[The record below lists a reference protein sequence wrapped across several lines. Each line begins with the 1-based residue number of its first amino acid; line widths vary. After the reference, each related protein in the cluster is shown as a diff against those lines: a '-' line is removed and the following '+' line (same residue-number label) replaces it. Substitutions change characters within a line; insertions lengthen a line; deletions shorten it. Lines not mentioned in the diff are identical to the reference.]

1 MAPGRAGRRANERQ
15 TSMSASTQPDAI
27 SILFGALTEKID
39 RLVDKVDQRFDGF
52 REDMKDVRDR
62 LTRIEA
68 QDQPQKLA
76 KLETDLKAA
85 AQDIIRVE
93 REAADELDRLEREFS
108 ADKLAL
114 EKRLTRM
121 EIIIGPLT
129 AGGSALLA
137 AVVGT
142 IVTMVAGQGS

>member
-1 MAPGRAGRRANERQ
+1 MTDNNLYRDTVAG
-15 TSMSASTQPDAI
+15 
-27 SILFGALTEKID
+27 LFTTLNDKMD
-39 RLVDKVDQRFDGF
+39 RLVDKVDTRFDTF

-62 LTRIEA
+62 LARIEA
-68 QDQPQKLA
+68 QDQPQKLQ
-76 KLETDLKAA
+76 KLEADLKDANKRLV
-85 AQDIIRVE
+85 DIEREATNELDRVE
-93 REAADELDRLEREFS
+93 RAFS

-137 AVVGT
+137 AVVGA
-142 IVTMVAGQGS
+142 IVTMVTKGGG

>member
-1 MAPGRAGRRANERQ
+1 
-15 TSMSASTQPDAI
+15 MSASTQPDAI

>member
-1 MAPGRAGRRANERQ
+1 MIPAAPTA
-15 TSMSASTQPDAI
+15 PDALRDAVDR
-27 SILFGALTEKID
+27 LFVTLNEKMD
-39 RLVDKVDQRFDGF
+39 RLVDKVDTRFDSF
-52 REDMKDVRDR
+52 RDDMKDVRDR

-68 QDQPQKLA
+68 QDQPAKLA
-76 KLETDLKAA
+76 KMEADLKDAA
-85 AQDIIRVE
+85 HEIVRVE
-93 REAADELDRLEREFS
+93 KDAADELDRLEREFT

-137 AVVGT
+137 AVVGA
-142 IVTMVAGQGS
+142 IVTMVTGRG

>member
-1 MAPGRAGRRANERQ
+1 
-15 TSMSASTQPDAI
+15 MSANVPNAASYASQNDYLRATVDR
-27 SILFGALTEKID
+27 LFTTINEKMD
-39 RLVDKVDQRFDGF
+39 RLVDKVDTRFDGF
-52 REDMKDVRDR
+52 RDDMKDVRDR

-68 QDQPQKLA
+68 QDQPAKLA
-76 KLETDLKAA
+76 RMDLDLKAA

-93 REAADELDRLEREFS
+93 KAASDELDRLEREFT

-137 AVVGT
+137 AVVGA
-142 IVTMVAGQGS
+142 IVTMVTKGGG

>member
-1 MAPGRAGRRANERQ
+1 MAGNLPLPPVGMTPEDRFR
-15 TSMSASTQPDAI
+15 DAVDR
-27 SILFGALTEKID
+27 LFTTLNDKMD
-39 RLVDKVDQRFDGF
+39 RLVDKVDTRFDGF

-68 QDQPQKLA
+68 QDQPQKIA
-76 KLETDLKAA
+76 NLEAALKAA
-85 AQDIIRVE
+85 AQETHRVE
-93 REAADELDRLEREFS
+93 KEAADELDRLEREFT

-137 AVVGT
+137 AVVGA
-142 IVTMVAGQGS
+142 IVTMVTGSA

>member
-1 MAPGRAGRRANERQ
+1 MSVLSHPNADSVASLFVTLNEK
-15 TSMSASTQPDAI
+15 M
-27 SILFGALTEKID
+27 D

-52 REDMKDVRDR
+52 RDDMKDVRDR

-68 QDQPQKLA
+68 QDQPAKLA
-76 KLETDLKAA
+76 KLEADLKDA
-85 AQDIIRVE
+85 AQIIVRVE
-93 REAADELDRLEREFS
+93 REAADELDRLEREFA

-114 EKRLTRM
+114 ERRLTRM

-137 AVVGT
+137 AVVGA
-142 IVTMVAGQGS
+142 IVTMVTGPGGG

>member
-1 MAPGRAGRRANERQ
+1 
-15 TSMSASTQPDAI
+15 MSVSNNMDVDTVTR
-27 SILFGALTEKID
+27 LFTTLNQKID

-52 REDMKDVRDR
+52 HEDMKDVRDR

-68 QDQPQKLA
+68 QDQPQKIA
-76 KLETDLKAA
+76 KMEADLKAA
-85 AQDIIRVE
+85 ALDIHRVE
-93 REAADELDRLEREFS
+93 KEAADELDRLEREFT

-137 AVVGT
+137 AVVGA
-142 IVTMVAGQGS
+142 IVTMVTKGA

>member
-1 MAPGRAGRRANERQ
+1 
-15 TSMSASTQPDAI
+15 MSLNPLPAVPMTADDRFRDAVDR
-27 SILFGALTEKID
+27 LFTTLNDKMD
-39 RLVDKVDQRFDGF
+39 RLVDKVDTRFDGF
-52 REDMKDVRDR
+52 RDDMKDVRDR

-68 QDQPQKLA
+68 QDQPQKIA
-76 KLETDLKAA
+76 KLEADLKAA
-85 AQDIIRVE
+85 GHEIVRVE
-93 REAADELDRLEREFS
+93 KEAADELDRLEREFT

-137 AVVGT
+137 AVVGA
-142 IVTMVAGQGS
+142 IVTMVTGAGGS

>member
-1 MAPGRAGRRANERQ
+1 MAHTAAEIDAVAMLFQ
-15 TSMSASTQPDAI
+15 TLHDKM
-27 SILFGALTEKID
+27 D
-39 RLVDKVDQRFDGF
+39 RLTDKVDARFDGF
-52 REDMKDVRDR
+52 HEDMKDVRDR

-68 QDQPQKLA
+68 QDQPQKIA
-76 KLETDLKAA
+76 KMEADLKTV
-85 AQDIIRVE
+85 AQDIHRVE
-93 REAADELDRLEREFS
+93 KEAADELDRLEREFT

-137 AVVGT
+137 AVVGAV
-142 IVTMVAGQGS
+142 VTMVTKGGG

>member
-1 MAPGRAGRRANERQ
+1 MTPSTSTPLPVSVDRLFAILNEK
-15 TSMSASTQPDAI
+15 M
-27 SILFGALTEKID
+27 D
-39 RLVDKVDQRFDGF
+39 RLVDKMDTRFDGF
-52 REDMKDVRDR
+52 RDDMKDVRDR

-68 QDQPQKLA
+68 QDQPQKIA
-76 KLETDLKAA
+76 NLERDLKAA
-85 AQDIIRVE
+85 AQETLRVE
-93 REAADELDRLEREFS
+93 NEAADELDRLEREFT

-137 AVVGT
+137 AVVGAV
-142 IVTMVAGQGS
+142 VTMVTKGG

>member
-1 MAPGRAGRRANERQ
+1 MAHTASEIDAVTTLF
-15 TSMSASTQPDAI
+15 TSLTQ
-27 SILFGALTEKID
+27 KID

-52 REDMKDVRDR
+52 RDDMKDVRDR

-76 KLETDLKAA
+76 KMEADLKAA
-85 AQDIIRVE
+85 SQDIHRVE
-93 REAADELDRLEREFS
+93 KEAADELDRLEREFT

-137 AVVGT
+137 AVVGAV
-142 IVTMVAGQGS
+142 VTMVTGSGGAG

>member
-1 MAPGRAGRRANERQ
+1 
-15 TSMSASTQPDAI
+15 MSAPNAPVPMTPEDRFRDAVDR
-27 SILFGALTEKID
+27 LFTTLNDKMD
-39 RLVDKVDQRFDGF
+39 RLVDKVDTRFDSF

-68 QDQPQKLA
+68 QDQPGKIA
-76 KLETDLKAA
+76 KMEADLKDATHE
-85 AQDIIRVE
+85 IIRVE
-93 REAADELDRLEREFS
+93 KEAADELDRLEREFTT
-108 ADKLAL
+108 DKLAL

-137 AVVGT
+137 AVVGA
-142 IVTMVAGQGS
+142 IVTMVTGAGG

>member
-1 MAPGRAGRRANERQ
+1 MAGNPPIPAVGMTPEDRFR
-15 TSMSASTQPDAI
+15 DAVDR
-27 SILFGALTEKID
+27 LFTTLNDKMD
-39 RLVDKVDQRFDGF
+39 RLVDKVDTRFDGF

-68 QDQPQKLA
+68 QDQPQKIA
-76 KLETDLKAA
+76 KLEADLKDA
-85 AQDIIRVE
+85 AQNILRVE
-93 REAADELDRLEREFS
+93 KDAADELDRLEREFT

-137 AVVGT
+137 AVVGA
-142 IVTMVAGQGS
+142 IVTMVTGAG

>member
-1 MAPGRAGRRANERQ
+1 MTITTPHSVDTVTRLFQTLNEK
-15 TSMSASTQPDAI
+15 M
-27 SILFGALTEKID
+27 D
-39 RLVDKVDQRFDGF
+39 RLVDKVDTRFDGF
-52 REDMKDVRDR
+52 RDDMRDVRDR

-68 QDQPQKLA
+68 QDQPQRLA

-85 AQDIIRVE
+85 AQDIVRVE
-93 REAADELDRLEREFS
+93 KEAADELDRLEREFT
-108 ADKLAL
+108 ADKLSL

-137 AVVGT
+137 AVVGA
-142 IVTMVAGQGS
+142 IVTMVTKGA

>member
-1 MAPGRAGRRANERQ
+1 MDAVARFF
-15 TSMSASTQPDAI
+15 STLND
-27 SILFGALTEKID
+27 KID
-39 RLVDKVDQRFDGF
+39 RLVDKVDTRFDGF
-52 REDMKDVRDR
+52 RDDMKDVRDR

-68 QDQPQKLA
+68 QDQPQKIA
-76 KLETDLKAA
+76 KMEADLKDAN
-85 AQDIIRVE
+85 QNLLRVE
-93 REAADELDRLEREFS
+93 KEAADELDRLEREFT

-137 AVVGT
+137 AVVGA
-142 IVTMVAGQGS
+142 IVTMVTGSGGAG

>member
-1 MAPGRAGRRANERQ
+1 MTSPLSLTPATADDRYRDAVER
-15 TSMSASTQPDAI
+15 
-27 SILFGALTEKID
+27 LFTTLNDKMD
-39 RLVDKVDQRFDGF
+39 RLVDKVDTRFDIF
-52 REDMKDVRDR
+52 RDDMKDVRDR

-68 QDQPQKLA
+68 QDQPARLA
-76 KLETDLKAA
+76 KLEADLKDATHEVT
-85 AQDIIRVE
+85 RVE
-93 REAADELDRLEREFS
+93 KEAADELDRLEREFT

-137 AVVGT
+137 AVVGA
-142 IVTMVAGQGS
+142 IVTMVTGRG

>member
-1 MAPGRAGRRANERQ
+1 M
-15 TSMSASTQPDAI
+15 TQITHRHFDVDNVAAFF
-27 SILFGALTEKID
+27 SSLNDKID
-39 RLVDKVDQRFDGF
+39 RLVDKVDTRFDGF
-52 REDMKDVRDR
+52 RDDMKDVRDR

-68 QDQPQKLA
+68 QDQPA
-76 KLETDLKAA
+76 RIAGLEADLRAA
-85 AQDIIRVE
+85 GVEIVRVE
-93 REAADELDRLEREFS
+93 KEAADELDRLEREFT

-137 AVVGT
+137 AVVGAV
-142 IVTMVAGQGS
+142 VTMVTR

>member
-1 MAPGRAGRRANERQ
+1 MTPRPSAGADSISSLFVTLNEK
-15 TSMSASTQPDAI
+15 M
-27 SILFGALTEKID
+27 D
-39 RLVDKVDQRFDGF
+39 RLVDKVDTRFDGF
-52 REDMKDVRDR
+52 RDDMKDVRDR

-68 QDQPQKLA
+68 QDQPQKIA
-76 KLETDLKAA
+76 NLERDLKAA
-85 AQDIIRVE
+85 AREIARVE
-93 REAADELDRLEREFS
+93 NEAADELDRLEREFS

-137 AVVGT
+137 AVVGAV
-142 IVTMVAGQGS
+142 VTMVTKGG

>member
-1 MAPGRAGRRANERQ
+1 MTQ
-15 TSMSASTQPDAI
+15 SAEHI
-27 SILFGALTEKID
+27 SINSISSLFVTLNEKMD
-39 RLVDKVDQRFDGF
+39 RLVDKLDTRFDTF
-52 REDMKDVRDR
+52 RADMNDVRDR
-62 LTRIEA
+62 LARIEA

-76 KLETDLKAA
+76 TLEADLKDADKRLA
-85 AQDIIRVE
+85 EVERKATNELDRVE
-93 REAADELDRLEREFS
+93 RAFS

-137 AVVGT
+137 AVVGA
-142 IVTMVAGQGS
+142 IVTMVTKGGG

>member
-1 MAPGRAGRRANERQ
+1 MTANVPNAANYASQNDYLRATVDRLFTTINEK
-15 TSMSASTQPDAI
+15 M
-27 SILFGALTEKID
+27 D
-39 RLVDKVDQRFDGF
+39 RLVDKVDTRFDGF
-52 REDMKDVRDR
+52 RDDMKDVRDR

-68 QDQPQKLA
+68 QDQPAKLA
-76 KLETDLKAA
+76 RMDLDLKAA

-93 REAADELDRLEREFS
+93 KAASDELDRLEREFT

-137 AVVGT
+137 AVVGA
-142 IVTMVAGQGS
+142 IVTMVTGGTGGAG

>member
-1 MAPGRAGRRANERQ
+1 MAHTASEMDAVARFFQTLNEK
-15 TSMSASTQPDAI
+15 M
-27 SILFGALTEKID
+27 D
-39 RLVDKVDQRFDGF
+39 RLTDKVDTRFDVF
-52 REDMKDVRDR
+52 RDDMKDVRDR

-68 QDQPQKLA
+68 QDQPQKIA
-76 KLETDLKAA
+76 KMEADLKAA
-85 AQDIIRVE
+85 TQDIHRVE
-93 REAADELDRLEREFS
+93 KEAADELDRLEREFT

-137 AVVGT
+137 AVVGAV
-142 IVTMVAGQGS
+142 VTMVTKGGG

>member
-1 MAPGRAGRRANERQ
+1 MTSSAPE
-15 TSMSASTQPDAI
+15 AI
-27 SILFGALTEKID
+27 SILFNALAEKMD
-39 RLVDKVDQRFDGF
+39 RLTDKVDARFDGF
-52 REDMKDVRDR
+52 RDDMKDVRDR

-76 KLETDLKAA
+76 KLETDLKTA

-93 REAADELDRLEREFS
+93 REAADELDRLEREFT
-108 ADKLAL
+108 ADKLSL

-137 AVVGT
+137 AVVGA
-142 IVTMVAGQGS
+142 IVTMVTGGTGGAG

>member
-1 MAPGRAGRRANERQ
+1 MTTTSYPVDQVSSLFVTLNEK
-15 TSMSASTQPDAI
+15 M
-27 SILFGALTEKID
+27 D

-52 REDMKDVRDR
+52 RDDMKDVRDR

-76 KLETDLKAA
+76 SLERDLKAA
-85 AQDIIRVE
+85 AQEITRVE
-93 REAADELDRLEREFS
+93 NEAADELDRLEREFA

-114 EKRLTRM
+114 ERRLTRM

-137 AVVGT
+137 AVVGA
-142 IVTMVAGQGS
+142 IVTMVTKGGG

>member
-1 MAPGRAGRRANERQ
+1 MPVSVDRLFAILNEK
-15 TSMSASTQPDAI
+15 M
-27 SILFGALTEKID
+27 D
-39 RLVDKVDQRFDGF
+39 RLVDKVDTRFDGF
-52 REDMKDVRDR
+52 RDDMKDVRDR

-68 QDQPQKLA
+68 QDQPQKIA
-76 KLETDLKAA
+76 SLERDLKAA
-85 AQDIIRVE
+85 ALEITRVE
-93 REAADELDRLEREFS
+93 KEAADELDRLEREFT

-137 AVVGT
+137 AVVGA
-142 IVTMVAGQGS
+142 IVTLVTKGG

>member
-1 MAPGRAGRRANERQ
+1 MTANVPNAANYASQNDYLRATVDRLFTTINEK
-15 TSMSASTQPDAI
+15 M
-27 SILFGALTEKID
+27 D
-39 RLVDKVDQRFDGF
+39 RLVDKVDTRFDGF
-52 REDMKDVRDR
+52 RDDMKDVRDR

-68 QDQPQKLA
+68 QDQPAKLA
-76 KLETDLKAA
+76 RMDLDLKAA

-93 REAADELDRLEREFS
+93 KAASDELDRLEREFT

-137 AVVGT
+137 AVVGAIVT
-142 IVTMVAGQGS
+142 IVTGGSGGAG

>member
-1 MAPGRAGRRANERQ
+1 
-15 TSMSASTQPDAI
+15 MSASTQPDAI

-76 KLETDLKAA
+76 KLETDLKTA

-93 REAADELDRLEREFS
+93 KAASDELDRLEREFT

-137 AVVGT
+137 AVVGA
-142 IVTMVAGQGS
+142 IVTMVTGGTGGAG

>member
-1 MAPGRAGRRANERQ
+1 
-15 TSMSASTQPDAI
+15 MSASTQPDAI

-85 AQDIIRVE
+85 AQDIVRVE
-93 REAADELDRLEREFS
+93 KAASDELDRLEREFT

-137 AVVGT
+137 AVVGA
-142 IVTMVAGQGS
+142 IVTMVTGGTGGAG

>member
-1 MAPGRAGRRANERQ
+1 MTTSTSTPLPVSVDRLFAILNEK
-15 TSMSASTQPDAI
+15 M
-27 SILFGALTEKID
+27 D
-39 RLVDKVDQRFDGF
+39 RLVDKVDTRFDGF
-52 REDMKDVRDR
+52 RDDMKDVRDR

-68 QDQPQKLA
+68 QDQPQKIA
-76 KLETDLKAA
+76 NLERDLKAA
-85 AQDIIRVE
+85 AREITRVE
-93 REAADELDRLEREFS
+93 NEAADELDRLEREFT

-137 AVVGT
+137 AVVGAV
-142 IVTMVAGQGS
+142 VTMVTKGG